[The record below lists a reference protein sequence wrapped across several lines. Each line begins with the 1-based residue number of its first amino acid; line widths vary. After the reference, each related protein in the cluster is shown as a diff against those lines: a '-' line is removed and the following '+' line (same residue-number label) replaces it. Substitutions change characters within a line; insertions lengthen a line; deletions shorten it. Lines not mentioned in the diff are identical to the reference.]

1 MLMIKSPV
9 LSLNLFLK
17 VNPAGMSNRFMENEI
32 SKPKSLLLKAPPA
45 DLIIV
50 KLNGEK

>member
-1 MLMIKSPV
+1 MIKSPV

-17 VNPAGMSNRFMENEI
+17 VNPAGMSNRFIEKEI
-32 SKPKSLLLKAPPA
+32 SKPKSPFPKAPPS

-50 KLNGEK
+50 KLNGKK